1 MTSIGT
7 LDKAGSIAADAFG
20 FVPGPRVEAVDVG
33 CPLWVA
39 EASLELLKRK
49 NVLNFDTKIEKLIA
63 IAQLCDK
70 WMTEMFWGSR

>member
-20 FVPGPRVEAVDVG
+20 LVPGPMVEAVDVA

-39 EASLELLKRK
+39 EASLELLKLK
-49 NVLNFDTKIEKLIA
+49 KMCLI
-63 IAQLCDK
+63 
-70 WMTEMFWGSR
+70 SP

>member
-20 FVPGPRVEAVDVG
+20 FVPGPRVEAVDVA
-33 CPLWVA
+33 CPLWAA

-49 NVLNFDTKIEKLIA
+49 KCVKFRHKNRKINNNSSI
-63 IAQLCDK
+63 
-70 WMTEMFWGSR
+70 S

>member
-20 FVPGPRVEAVDVG
+20 FVPGPRVEAVDVA

-39 EASLELLKRK
+39 EASLELLKLK
-49 NVLNFDTKIEKLIA
+49 KMCLI
-63 IAQLCDK
+63 
-70 WMTEMFWGSR
+70 SP